1 LDLRSVVLASYFAV
15 LTLLVIYGIHRWF
28 LLALYVRHRRFAA
41 RAFPPIVEAKHLT
54 VQIPL
59 YNELHVARRAIE
71 AVAALDWPA
80 GRLEIQVLDD
90 SDDETAAAVAATVEE
105 FRERGLDVV
114 HVRRTTR
121 AGYKAGA
128 LAHGLTTA
136 KGELIAVFDADFV
149 PAPDFAKAL
158 AGHFAEPRVGM
169 VQARWGHLNRDASL
183 LTRTQGILLDGH
195 FVIEHAARH
204 RSGRFFNFNGTAG
217 IWRKSCI
224 EDAGGWQHD
233 TLTEDLDLSYRAQLR
248 GWNFVYVQDAVA
260 PAELP
265 VEMGAFKSQQHR
277 WAQGS
282 AQTARKLLPSILA
295 SRLPVRVKLESLFHL
310 TSNAGYVLM
319 LALAILMGPAVWF
332 RRGAPWAQLAA
343 VDLPLIA
350 LSLGSIGV
358 FYAISQR
365 AAYGSRAAVWRYIPV
380 LLGVGIGISIN
391 GTRAVLAGLR
401 GGDTEFRRTPKY
413 ALSAGGSAALATRRY
428 RASRSYDT
436 WIELGFGIYFL
447 GIALIAVGTGLWA
460 AVPFLA
466 LFAFGFL
473 YTAIVALRQA
483 RVPLAVSRSTS

>member
-1 LDLRSVVLASYFAV
+1 VRSK
-15 LTLLVIYGIHRWF
+15 RWPRWTG
-28 LLALYVRHRRFAA
+28 LPDGSRSRCST
-41 RAFPPIVEAKHLT
+41 I
-54 VQIPL
+54 
-59 YNELHVARRAIE
+59 
-71 AVAALDWPA
+71 
-80 GRLEIQVLDD
+80 

-128 LAHGLTTA
+128 LAHGLVRA

-365 AAYGSRAAVWRYIPV
+365 AAYGRRAAVWRYIPV

-413 ALSAGGSAALATRRY
+413 ALWRPEGRRRWRPAGIAPRARTTHGSSSGSASTFSGSRSSRSAPAYGLRCPSSRCSRSDFSIPRLWLSGR
-428 RASRSYDT
+428 RASRWLSAAPRHD
-436 WIELGFGIYFL
+436 LGL
-447 GIALIAVGTGLWA
+447 GPRLEHRASAE
-460 AVPFLA
+460 
-466 LFAFGFL
+466 
-473 YTAIVALRQA
+473 R
-483 RVPLAVSRSTS
+483 R